1 LGYRTPEHPEAI
13 RRPAPWAIPRKSFTY
28 IRELCGESSPRY
40 YDHKQRLSGA
50 ATPAELEAAGEALAA
65 ALDSLAEHE
74 QRKLK
79 LVLSRRW
86 KLV

>member
-1 LGYRTPEHPEAI
+1 LLWGVSSARFYHPN
-13 RRPAPWAIPRKSFTY
+13 PRLY
-28 IRELCGESSPRY
+28 GP
-40 YDHKQRLSGA
+40 